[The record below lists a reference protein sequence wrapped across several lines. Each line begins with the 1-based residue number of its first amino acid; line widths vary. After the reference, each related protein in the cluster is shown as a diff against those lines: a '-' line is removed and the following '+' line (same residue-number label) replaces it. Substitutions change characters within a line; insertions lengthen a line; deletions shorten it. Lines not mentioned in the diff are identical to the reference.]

1 MKKIFSRFDGVVWP
15 AVLSVAYSVS
25 AIVRAIAG
33 ASSEVVI
40 AVSIAG
46 VASAV
51 LASNQ

>member
-1 MKKIFSRFDGVVWP
+1 MKKIFSRFSGVVWP

-25 AIVRAIAG
+25 AVALAIAG

-40 AVSIAG
+40 AVSVAG
-46 VASAV
+46 ATSAI

>member
-1 MKKIFSRFDGVVWP
+1 MKKLFLRFNGVVWP

-25 AIVRAIAG
+25 AVALAIAG

-46 VASAV
+46 ATSAI

>member
-1 MKKIFSRFDGVVWP
+1 MKKIFSRFNGVVWP

-25 AIVRAIAG
+25 AVVLAIAG

-40 AVSIAG
+40 AVSVAG
-46 VASAV
+46 ATSAI